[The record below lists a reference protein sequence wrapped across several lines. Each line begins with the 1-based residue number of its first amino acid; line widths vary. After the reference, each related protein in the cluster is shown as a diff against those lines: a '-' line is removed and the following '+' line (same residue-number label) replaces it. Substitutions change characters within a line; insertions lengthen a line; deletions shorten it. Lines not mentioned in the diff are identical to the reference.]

1 MFQFM
6 KISRVVIATC
16 AVALVSACA
25 AAPSAPQSASSKA
38 YVPPASGEPEL
49 AGAWYQVY
57 FDSNK
62 ADIDDRGQMI
72 VKKVAYVVANTS
84 GSRVTVI
91 GKTDRAGDASAN
103 MALSQ
108 KRADQVRD
116 ALVAAGVPAGT
127 IDTSWTGESKQEI
140 STVNDMVEKRNRVVD
155 ITVVKAQGTAY
166 RQGN

>member
-1 MFQFM
+1 MVHFM
-6 KISRVVIATC
+6 KISRVVAATC

-25 AAPSAPQSASSKA
+25 APPREPQAASSKA
-38 YVPPASGEPEL
+38 YVPPEGEPEL
-49 AGAWYQVY
+49 IGAWYQVY

-72 VKKVAYVVANTS
+72 VKKVAYVVANTNS
-84 GSRVTVI
+84 SRVTVI
-91 GKTDRAGDASAN
+91 GKTDRAGDAAAN

-116 ALVAAGVPAGT
+116 ALIVAGVPASS
-127 IDTSWTGESKQEI
+127 IDTSWTGETKQEV
-140 STVNDMVEKRNRVVD
+140 STINDMVEKRNRVVD

>member
-1 MFQFM
+1 MSYFI
-6 KISRVVIATC
+6 KISRFAVATC

-25 AAPSAPQSASSKA
+25 APAKDPQAASSKA
-38 YVPPASGEPEL
+38 YVPLAGEPEL
-49 AGAWYQVY
+49 VGAWYQVY

-62 ADIDDRGQMI
+62 AEIDDRGQMI
-72 VKKVAYVVANTS
+72 VKKVAYVVANTT

-103 MALSQ
+103 MVLSQ

-116 ALVAAGVPAGT
+116 ALIVAGVPAAT
-127 IDTSWTGESKQEI
+127 IDTSWTGETKQEV
-140 STVNDMVEKRNRVVD
+140 STVNDMAEKRNRVVD
-155 ITVVKAQGTAY
+155 ITVVKAPSTAF